1 MKSNPDKRERFQKPF
16 GFLSHTK
23 GKPSAVLQEIFLN
36 FQPKD
41 FSSGLNRWQ
50 RIALSND
57 GSAYDEAAARENL
70 MDTTDALKKLVECWH
85 IIFIKK
91 FLKNGK
97 SKSKRERLQRKIL
110 KQDDIVYTLTKSE
123 QTNPMRFLHAFCK
136 TFDRRYIETELL
148 DMLDAVITYD
158 GVQERDEG
166 NLVFFYQ
173 HLLYL
178 VKLTY
183 KANRA
188 MRRRSKQQHALSNR
202 LPVENCNLRIRH
214 PVSQAQPA

>member
-1 MKSNPDKRERFQKPF
+1 MKRSPNKRERFQKPF
-16 GFLSHTK
+16 GFLSRAK
-23 GKPSAVLQEIFLN
+23 GKPSVVLREIFLN

-41 FSSGLNRWQ
+41 FSNGLNRWQ

-57 GSAYDEAAARENL
+57 RSAYDEAGAREDL
-70 MDTTDALKKLVECWH
+70 MDTTAALKKLVGCWH

-97 SKSKRERLQRKIL
+97 SKSKPEQLQRKIL
-110 KQDDIVYTLTKSE
+110 EQDGIVDILTKAE
-123 QTNPMRFLHAFCK
+123 QAKPILFLHAFCK

-158 GVQERDEG
+158 GAQERDEG

-178 VKLTY
+178 VRLTY
-183 KANRA
+183 KAVRDTNY
-188 MRRRSKQQHALSNR
+188 RSKHRHAL
-202 LPVENCNLRIRH
+202 
-214 PVSQAQPA
+214 

>member
-1 MKSNPDKRERFQKPF
+1 MKNNTSTRDRFQKPF
-16 GFLSHTK
+16 YFLSHTK
-23 GKPSAVLQEIFLN
+23 EERSVVLQEIFLN

-57 GSAYDEAAARENL
+57 QSAYDEAGAREDL
-70 MDTTDALKKLVECWH
+70 MDTTAALKKLVECWH

-97 SKSKRERLQRKIL
+97 PKSKPEQLQRKIL
-110 KQDDIVYTLTKSE
+110 KQKGIVDILTKAE
-123 QTNPMRFLHAFCK
+123 QAKPMLFLHAFCK

-148 DMLDAVITYD
+148 DMLDAVITYN
-158 GVQERDEG
+158 GAQEKDEE

-178 VKLTY
+178 VRLTY

-188 MRRRSKQQHALSNR
+188 MRHHSKH
-202 LPVENCNLRIRH
+202 E
-214 PVSQAQPA
+214 